1 MAVPVTEQATTQI
14 KTVREIIPH
23 PLAATHQ
30 HTTSNNLALIRLQVR
45 QGRTQAERGSVKG
58 PCFAIFFQGGYSIHF
73 QETKGPNSKERT
85 RKKERK
91 LLLSILNVDSIIIDF
106 E

>member
-1 MAVPVTEQATTQI
+1 MGVPVTEQATTQI

-30 HTTSNNLALIRLQVR
+30 HTTSNNLALIRLQVS

-58 PCFAIFFQGGYSIHF
+58 PCFAIFFQGGAFNSF
-73 QETKGPNSKERT
+73 LRNKRSKLQRKGE
-85 RKKERK
+85 KKREK
-91 LLLSILNVDSIIIDF
+91 TIVKYF
-106 E
+106 EC

>member
-58 PCFAIFFQGGYSIHF
+58 PCFAIFFFRGGIQF
-73 QETKGPNSKERT
+73 IFKKQKVQTPKKGRGKK
-85 RKKERK
+85 RK
-91 LLLSILNVDSIIIDF
+91 NYC
-106 E
+106 